1 MTNIYEQL
9 IEDIKKI
16 DVNEIPSK
24 FDTDNNQDILTKIIE
39 EQKVY
44 YWIRVFLKEEVSI
57 TPGNEIEMIWL
68 PTGEKLKTIFSS
80 YNKLGLNND
89 TNHIIDANLEDD
101 KKCLCLLVNIH
112 DINYS
117 NEIPFLRTL
126 FKLGNHYDYQ
136 LIRRD
141 ELKLLN
147 TSNNQVID
155 WFDIDF

>member
-44 YWIRVFLKEEVSI
+44 YWIRVLLKEEVSI

-101 KKCLCLLVNIH
+101 KKCLCLLVNMN
-112 DINYS
+112 DINY
-117 NEIPFLRTL
+117 
-126 FKLGNHYDYQ
+126 
-136 LIRRD
+136 
-141 ELKLLN
+141 
-147 TSNNQVID
+147 
-155 WFDIDF
+155 